1 MGPGN
6 VAATKI
12 GGVNM
17 RYDLP
22 FLYSEVNADIITW
35 VFDRNFGRWRKFNVN
50 TDGIGTLIVTKR
62 KGSGSNID
70 FSPDDLTL
78 NYKFRE
84 GTAEERTSIQNAGRH
99 MGIAYVYDPSISL
112 RSGAGDVG
120 FRFLHSNK
128 QNFGDEL
135 KVVYQLFNK
144 VSRPQTVNFKI
155 NVRSVYYSGRD
166 GEVLQK
172 VAELVKLES
181 KEGAHLSLCYEL
193 IACNCF

>member
-6 VAATKI
+6 VAAAKI

-62 KGSGSNID
+62 KSFGANID
-70 FSPDDLTL
+70 FSPEDLTL

-84 GTAEERTSIQNAGRH
+84 GTAEERNSIQNAGRH

-144 VSRPQTVNFKI
+144 VSRPQKVNFKI

-172 VAELVKLES
+172 LSELVELEG
-181 KEGAHLSLCYEL
+181 KQGTQC
-193 IACNCF
+193 